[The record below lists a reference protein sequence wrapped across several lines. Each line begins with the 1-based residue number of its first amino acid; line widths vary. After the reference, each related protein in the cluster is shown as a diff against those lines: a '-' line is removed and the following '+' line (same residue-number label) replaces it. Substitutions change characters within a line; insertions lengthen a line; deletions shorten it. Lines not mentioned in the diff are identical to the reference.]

1 MSYQFSETDL
11 RKIPYNTLI
20 EVPFGVAWI
29 DSCSKFVD
37 IELQITATCEMDM
50 MGYQTGY
57 QYGYGADPTSGAVQ
71 ISYNESDRIYATNST
86 ALFSV
91 TWASRRLEGLE
102 EVTESMGN
110 VTDEALSVGR
120 KETSGAS
127 IQLMTLLQDMQKQI
141 KEDMQQQQ
149 SEIQKQHMEM
159 QQQFYFTF
167 ITITCTLLLS
177 VSLFIVL
184 IWQNRKSLLKLYV
197 GSIAEK

>member
-110 VTDEALSVGR
+110 VIEKALSVGR
-120 KETSGAS
+120 NEAGAS

-141 KEDMQQQQ
+141 KEDML
-149 SEIQKQHMEM
+149 
-159 QQQFYFTF
+159 QQFYFIF
-167 ITITCTLLLS
+167 ITITCTVLLS

-197 GSIAEK
+197 SCLEEK